1 MELRQLRSLTMLAES
16 DYNVSR
22 AASRLNLVQPAV
34 SQHIK
39 QLEEELGMRLFE
51 RQGKR
56 LVGLTE
62 SGTKVLHYAR
72 ATLAGAENLLAVGR
86 DHAEEDRGVLRIGA
100 THTQARYVLPPVI
113 RSFRNGYPAV
123 EVQIYQ
129 ANPLQLA
136 EMAVNG
142 AVDLAICTEALDRDP
157 ALTAIPGYRWN
168 RCLIALPDHPAL
180 KARPITLDVLC
191 EYSLVT
197 YVFGFTGRGHLS
209 DTFARDGLRPHV
221 VLSATDTDVI
231 KTYVREGL
239 GVGIIA
245 DLAYQTP
252 QDSDLGVRGLGHLFP
267 AEVTK
272 IAYPKDKYLRN
283 FQRRFIDLFQEE
295 ASRIVRT
302 RRAP

>member
-1 MELRQLRSLTMLAES
+1 MELRQLRSLTKLVES
-16 DYNVSR
+16 DFSVSR
-22 AASRLNLVQPAV
+22 AASELNLVQPAV
-34 SQHIK
+34 SQHLK
-39 QLEEELGMRLFE
+39 QLEEELGTRLFQ

-62 SGTKVLHYAR
+62 SGAKVLHYAR

-86 DHAEEDRGVLRIGA
+86 DHVEEDRGVLRIGA

-113 RSFRNGYPAV
+113 RSFREGYPGV
-123 EVQIYQ
+123 EVQIHQ
-129 ANPLQLA
+129 ASPLQLV
-136 EMAVNG
+136 EMTLNG
-142 AVDLAICTEALDRDP
+142 AVDLAICTEALDKNP
-157 ALTAIPGYRWN
+157 ALTAIPSYRWN
-168 RCLIALPDHPAL
+168 RCLIAPPGHPAL
-180 KARPITLDVLC
+180 AARPITLDTLC
-191 EYSLVT
+191 EYPLVT
-197 YVFGFTGRGHLS
+197 YVLGFTGRGHLR

-245 DLAYQTP
+245 DLAYQP
-252 QDSDLGVRGLGHLFP
+252 IQDSDLGVRDLSHLFP

-272 IAYPKDKYLRN
+272 IAYQKDKYLRR
-283 FQRRFIDLFQEE
+283 FQQRFIDLFQHE
-295 ASRIVRT
+295 AIRIVRA